1 METGNPSQG
10 RLRGRTDEHLVL
22 TGEDKFYAKASELGR
37 LFIPYENDQPLDYR
51 VARHTE
57 SIMVFFEMMTLLD
70 TELVLAVENI
80 PSFEEIMEK
89 GMGEFLSPLN

>member
-1 METGNPSQG
+1 
-10 RLRGRTDEHLVL
+10 
-22 TGEDKFYAKASELGR
+22 
-37 LFIPYENDQPLDYR
+37 
-51 VARHTE
+51 
-57 SIMVFFEMMTLLD
+57 MVFFEMMTLLD